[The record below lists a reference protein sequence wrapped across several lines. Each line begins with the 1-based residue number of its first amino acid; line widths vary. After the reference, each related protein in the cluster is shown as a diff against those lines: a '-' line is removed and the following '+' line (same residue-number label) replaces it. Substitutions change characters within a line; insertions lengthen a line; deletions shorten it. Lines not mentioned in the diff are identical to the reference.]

1 VIGLVA
7 DSFWKNF
14 FLLLIFIP
22 LAMAWAFALV
32 DIFRRDDINGLP
44 KALWL
49 LCVLVVP
56 FLGTFV
62 YVLLRPPGATREE
75 RARIERAEADFAA
88 PPHGASALQVL
99 ADLHDRGKLTD
110 AEFEAEK
117 ARALGASA
125 PAPR

>member
-1 VIGLVA
+1 MVA
-7 DSFWKNF
+7 DSFWQNF

-32 DIFRRDDINGLP
+32 DIFRRDDISGLP

-49 LCVLVVP
+49 ACVLVLP

-62 YVLLRPPGATREE
+62 YVLMRPPGATSQE
-75 RARIERAEADFAA
+75 RARIEHAQAVFAA
-88 PPHGASALQVL
+88 PPSGGASDLQVL
-99 ADLHDRGKLTD
+99 ADLHDRGKLSD

-117 ARALGASA
+117 ARVLGASA